1 MKKRKVKLKV
11 RTLVVFTITI
21 MIFGYLSYSGI
32 YYLVSK
38 KNYESEKIV
47 LQDKLNNLKDKET
60 DLNSE
65 INKLKDD
72 DYLARYAREEYLYS
86 KKGEYVIRIEEKK
99 EEEKETISTANKF
112 SYKYLYMIIPVFII
126 LLIFIFK
133 KKVKIVK

>member
-21 MIFGYLSYSGI
+21 MIFGYLFYSGI

-47 LQDKLNNLKDKET
+47 LQDKLNNLKDIET

-99 EEEKETISTANKF
+99 EEKKGTTSTANKF

>member
-21 MIFGYLSYSGI
+21 MIFGYLFYSGI

-99 EEEKETISTANKF
+99 EEKKGTTSTANKF

>member
-1 MKKRKVKLKV
+1 MKKRKVRLKV

-21 MIFGYLSYSGI
+21 MIFGYLFYSGI

-99 EEEKETISTANKF
+99 EEKKGTTSTANKF
-112 SYKYLYMIIPVFII
+112 SYKYLYMIIPIFII

>member
-11 RTLVVFTITI
+11 RTLAVFTITI
-21 MIFGYLSYSGI
+21 MIFGYLFYSGI

-99 EEEKETISTANKF
+99 EEKKGTTSTANKF

>member
-21 MIFGYLSYSGI
+21 MIFGYLFYSGI

-99 EEEKETISTANKF
+99 EEKKGTTSTANKF
-112 SYKYLYMIIPVFII
+112 SYKYLYMIIPVFLI

>member
-72 DYLARYAREEYLYS
+72 DYLARYARDEFLYY
-86 KKGEYVIRIEEKK
+86 KKGEYVIRIEEK
-99 EEEKETISTANKF
+99 
-112 SYKYLYMIIPVFII
+112 
-126 LLIFIFK
+126 
-133 KKVKIVK
+133 

>member
-1 MKKRKVKLKV
+1 MKKKKVKLKV
-11 RTLVVFTITI
+11 RTLVVFAITI
-21 MIFGYLSYSGI
+21 MLFGYLFYSGI

-47 LQDKLNNLKDKET
+47 LQNKLNNLKDKET

-99 EEEKETISTANKF
+99 EEEKETTSTVNKF
-112 SYKYLYMIIPVFII
+112 SYKYLYMIIPVFLIF
-126 LLIFIFK
+126 LIFIFK

>member
-21 MIFGYLSYSGI
+21 MIFGYLFYSGI

-99 EEEKETISTANKF
+99 EEKKGTTSTANKF
-112 SYKYLYMIIPVFII
+112 SYKYLYMIISVFII

>member
-1 MKKRKVKLKV
+1 MKKKKVKLKV
-11 RTLVVFTITI
+11 RTLVVFAITI
-21 MIFGYLSYSGI
+21 MLFGYLSYSGI

-60 DLNSE
+60 DLNNE

-86 KKGEYVIRIEEKK
+86 KKGEYVIRIEEK
-99 EEEKETISTANKF
+99 EEEKETTSTVNKF

-133 KKVKIVK
+133 KKVKFVK

>member
-21 MIFGYLSYSGI
+21 MIFGYLFYSGI

-99 EEEKETISTANKF
+99 EEKKGTTSTANKF
-112 SYKYLYMIIPVFII
+112 SYKYLYMIIPIFII

>member
-99 EEEKETISTANKF
+99 EEEQVKAIKEDI
-112 SYKYLYMIIPVFII
+112 
-126 LLIFIFK
+126 K
-133 KKVKIVK
+133 KTKKTTKKEDTKTK

>member
-1 MKKRKVKLKV
+1 MKKKKVKIKV
-11 RTLVVFTITI
+11 RTLVVFAITI
-21 MIFGYLSYSGI
+21 MLFGYLSYSGI
-32 YYLVSK
+32 YYLVFK

-47 LQDKLNNLKDKET
+47 LQNKLNNLKDKET

-72 DYLARYAREEYLYS
+72 DDLARYAREEYLYS

-99 EEEKETISTANKF
+99 EEEKGTTSTANKF

>member
-99 EEEKETISTANKF
+99 EEEKETTSTANKL
-112 SYKYLYMIIPVFII
+112 SYKYLYMISPVFII

>member
-1 MKKRKVKLKV
+1 MKKKKVKLKV
-11 RTLVVFTITI
+11 RTLVVFAIAI
-21 MIFGYLSYSGI
+21 MLFGYLSYSGI

-99 EEEKETISTANKF
+99 GEEKGTTSTVSKF
-112 SYKYLYMIIPVFII
+112 SYKYLYMIIPIFLI

>member
-1 MKKRKVKLKV
+1 ML
-11 RTLVVFTITI
+11 
-21 MIFGYLSYSGI
+21 FGYLSYSGI

-60 DLNSE
+60 DLNNE

-86 KKGEYVIRIEEKK
+86 KKGEYVIRIEEK
-99 EEEKETISTANKF
+99 EEEKETTSTVNKF

-133 KKVKIVK
+133 KKVKFVK

>member
-1 MKKRKVKLKV
+1 MKKKKVKLKV
-11 RTLVVFTITI
+11 RTLVVFAIAI
-21 MIFGYLSYSGI
+21 MLFGYLSYSGI

-38 KNYESEKIV
+38 KNYEREKIV

-99 EEEKETISTANKF
+99 GEEKGTTSTVSKF
-112 SYKYLYMIIPVFII
+112 SYKYLYMIIPIFLI